1 MAGVVEM
8 KKVMVVV
15 VTFYLGGV
23 VEKKKKV
30 TIVTLAFF
38 LEGCYIEKGNC
49 SCCCFLFREVLQ
61 RKRQCYCGLLLWL
74 VL

>member
-1 MAGVVEM
+1 
-8 KKVMVVV
+8 
-15 VTFYLGGV
+15 
-23 VEKKKKV
+23 
-30 TIVTLAFF
+30 